1 MYIGVDWEVV
11 NSILDIYTTILL
23 PNTCS
28 CFFLFFVIYV
38 RRWM

>member
-11 NSILDIYTTILL
+11 KTIEGIYTITLL

-28 CFFLFFVIYV
+28 SSFLLMYSDVQ
-38 RRWM
+38 